1 MNITLYAKKGDIYIA
16 NLNTASENIEDI
28 LTPKLV
34 LVMHSHPNGKV
45 TAVKINELKEK
56 RTASNSNVVSIKC
69 SKYLDINDSIA
80 NPEQVLLLSH
90 TDLLK
95 YIGTVDYSIVSK
107 VKKLISEEIRKDPK
121 YFPKKNKPKML
132 V

>member
-1 MNITLYAKKGDIYIA
+1 MLYAKKGDIYIA
-16 NLNTASENIEDI
+16 NLNAASENIEDI

-34 LVMHSHPNGKV
+34 LVMHSHSDNKITAVRV
-45 TAVKINELKEK
+45 TALKEK
-56 RTASNSNVVSIKC
+56 RTTSNSNVVSIRY

-80 NPEQVLLLSH
+80 NPKQVLLLAP

-95 YIGTVDYSIVSK
+95 YIGTVDYSTVNK
-107 VKKLISEEIRKDPK
+107 VRKLIPEEIRKDAK
-121 YFPKKNKPKML
+121 YFPKKNKNKIP